1 MIDIFLV
8 FITCLVLLP
17 VLVFAAQV
25 LFAMKRHVHIK
36 QESKNARPSVALLV
50 PAHNEADVIKSTL
63 ASLTPQLGEN
73 DRLLV
78 VADNCDDETAEI
90 AKIAGAEVI
99 ERTDSKNRGKGYA
112 LDFGVRYLKEN
123 PPDVLIII
131 DADCQVEAGAIE
143 KLTMYCID
151 TARPVQALYLMHAPE
166 QAGLKLRI
174 AEFAWR
180 VKNHV
185 RPLGAKVLG
194 SPCQLMGTGMA
205 FPWSLTQKMALASSH
220 IVEDMKLGIDLAI
233 AGSPPVFCPE
243 AIVKSYFPVDSDTVT
258 SQRTRWEHGHLG
270 IILSEFPRLFLL
282 GIFRLNPLLVAM
294 ALDLIVP
301 PLSLLAGLLILVLTV
316 TVITTIFGFSIVPL
330 LLSFSAFGLFTI
342 SVAVAWRKWGKGI
355 VTFQE
360 LLSVPLYIMGKIPI
374 YLRFF
379 TRRQKEWVKT
389 DRK

>member
-8 FITCLVLLP
+8 FITCLVLVP

-25 LFAMKRHVHIK
+25 LFAMKRSAHVT

-78 VADNCDDETAEI
+78 VADNCDDKTAEI
-90 AKIAGAEVI
+90 ARTAGAEVI

-123 PPDVLIII
+123 PPDVLIIV
-131 DADCQVEAGAIE
+131 DADCQVDAGAIE
-143 KLTMYCID
+143 KLTKCCID

-342 SVAVAWRKWGKGI
+342 SVAVAWQKWGKGI

-360 LLSVPLYIMGKIPI
+360 LLSAPLYIMGKIPI